1 MKTDILI
8 IGSGP
13 IGATYAKIIAEHKP
27 ATKIVMIDLGP
38 KISDKIGQ
46 HVKNITDHKAM
57 EEAQILSQGPK
68 KTPYPMIS
76 VAERALAVQRGDLSA
91 DVLARAG
98 THLVLDQIAD
108 IKNNEMPAI
117 SMSTNIGG
125 MGVHWTCAC
134 PRPGNEERIPFISA
148 SEMYDAL
155 DKAEDILSVRQDAF
169 PMNEIG
175 HTILNVLNQTL
186 GTAHSLNREAQPMP
200 LACGKD
206 AEGNRYWTATDTIL
220 KDTLNN
226 TNFEI
231 RSETICRKLIHSE
244 GKITGAEIEDL
255 TTGNKEI
262 FEAKI
267 VIVAADALRTPQL
280 LWASGI
286 RPKALGHYLNE
297 HPFIFT
303 FVEITATPAP
313 DGGAKTIKDSSF
325 WQKADPFTY
334 RILKEYSKN
343 MRNNP
348 TKSESII
355 WELLKDKKLEGFKF
369 RRQHIIGQFIVDF
382 VCLKQNLIIE
392 LDGLIHQLPE
402 NKISDEQRTQWFNNE
417 GFKVIRF
424 TNNEVESN
432 PDQILDKILTELKK
446 APPSGAGG
454 AGLVGVFW
462 VPFDAPNHPFH
473 GQIMHMDL
481 SPMKTTVAPPA
492 PDGGA
497 KKSIVGLGWGCLKES
512 NFDDQIVFSEI
523 EKDYLGMPKMTF
535 KYKFS
540 ENDLAS
546 IEAAKQFQAKVIASF
561 GKEIEN
567 GQQTLMP
574 AGSSL
579 HYEGTTRMGAE
590 NDGESVCDVYS
601 QVWNF
606 ENLFI
611 GGNGVIPIATTSNPT
626 LTSVA
631 LAVRSAEKI
640 VEKL

>member
-1 MKTDILI
+1 MLIKITKMKTDVLI

-13 IGATYAKIIAEHKP
+13 IGATYSRIIAEHKP

-46 HVKNITDHKAM
+46 HVKNITDPKTA
-57 EEAQILSQGPK
+57 ETAQILSQGNK
-68 KTPYPMIS
+68 KEPYPMIS
-76 VAERALAVQRGDLSA
+76 VAERAAAVQRGDLRPEF
-91 DVLARAG
+91 LARAG
-98 THLVLDQIAD
+98 THLVIDEIAD
-108 IKNNEMPAI
+108 LQKNEMPAL
-117 SMSTNIGG
+117 SLSSNIGG

-134 PRPGNEERIPFISA
+134 PRPGNEERIPFIPA
-148 SEMYDAL
+148 SEMDDAL
-155 DKAEDILSVRQDAF
+155 TKAEEILSMRQDAF
-169 PMNEIG
+169 PMNEVG
-175 HTILNVLNQTL
+175 QTILNVLNQTL
-186 GTAHSLNREAQPMP
+186 GTAHSPTREAQAMP

-220 KDTLNN
+220 KDTLENI
-226 TNFEI
+226 NFEI

-255 TTGNKEI
+255 TSGIKEMI
-262 FEAKI
+262 EAKI
-267 VIVAADALRTPQL
+267 VIVAADAIRTPQL

-303 FVEITATPAP
+303 FVELNIPIAQSTTS
-313 DGGAKTIKDSSF
+313 KSH
-325 WQKADPFTY
+325 DP
-334 RILKEYSKN
+334 
-343 MRNNP
+343 
-348 TKSESII
+348 
-355 WELLKDKKLEGFKF
+355 
-369 RRQHIIGQFIVDF
+369 
-382 VCLKQNLIIE
+382 
-392 LDGLIHQLPE
+392 
-402 NKISDEQRTQWFNNE
+402 
-417 GFKVIRF
+417 
-424 TNNEVESN
+424 
-432 PDQILDKILTELKK
+432 LT
-446 APPSGAGG
+446 
-454 AGLVGVFW
+454 GVFW

-481 SPMKTTVAPPA
+481 SPMKTTVS
-492 PDGGA
+492 DIS
-497 KKSIVGLGWGCLKES
+497 KHIVGLGWGCLKEVK
-512 NFDDQIVFSEI
+512 FDDQIVFSEI

-535 KYKFS
+535 KYKYS
-540 ENDLAS
+540 KNDLVS

-590 NDGESVCDVYS
+590 NNSESVCDTFG

-606 ENLFI
+606 ENLFV
-611 GGNGVIPIATTSNPT
+611 GGNGVIPMATTSNPT